1 MNEKSVK
8 NPDIER
14 HRTKPGIMVLNNW
27 NEVGEAIHFLS
38 RNNNRTHRNPIKNWD
53 LRLIAEMVNNLSR
66 DELIIDLGAS
76 VLGVVRLLYEMGF
89 KRIVGYDIKFSKFD
103 RLLQFRDW
111 LDFMARMRR
120 IAAPPYRLRSKD
132 LFETGL
138 EDECASAVV
147 CLSVIE
153 HNVDQN
159 KFFAEVARLLKS
171 GGRLFVSTDYWEP
184 KLDTA
189 GRKMY
194 GRPWN
199 IFNRSEIEAII
210 EIAKSHGLSVDPQ
223 VPYDLSC
230 KDAIVI
236 DLGHSYT
243 FISMHFF
250 KI

>member
-1 MNEKSVK
+1 MSEKSVK
-8 NPDIER
+8 NPEIEK
-14 HRTKPGIMVLNNW
+14 HRTKPGIMVLKNW
-27 NEVGEAIHFLS
+27 NEVGDAIHFLS
-38 RNNNRTHRNPIKNWD
+38 RHNNRTHRNPIKSWD

-66 DELIIDLGAS
+66 DELVVDLGAS

-89 KRIVGYDIKFSKFD
+89 KRIVGYDIRFSKYD
-103 RLLQFRDW
+103 RLLQFHDW
-111 LDFMARMRR
+111 LNVMARRRR
-120 IAAPPYRLRSKD
+120 ITALPYRLRTKD

-153 HNVDQN
+153 HDIDQK
-159 KFFAEVARLLKS
+159 KFFTEVARLLKP

-210 EIAKSHGLSVDPQ
+210 EIAKSHGLSVDLQ

-230 KDAIVI
+230 EDAIVI
-236 DLGHSYT
+236 DLDHSYT
-243 FISMHFF
+243 FISMRFY